1 MGWGVR
7 VHVWMEDFYAA
18 IGYGGISVIR
28 MMPSIKEAYY
38 KLVKAN
44 QPPEVIITPPKKRVK
59 DVYKRQGFTDV
70 TPTK

>member
-1 MGWGVR
+1 
-7 VHVWMEDFYAA
+7 
-18 IGYGGISVIR
+18 

-59 DVYKRQGFTDV
+59 SSEGVIVEGIDNCLTNSPGVAALARRSDHRLYHTRAWRFH
-70 TPTK
+70 P